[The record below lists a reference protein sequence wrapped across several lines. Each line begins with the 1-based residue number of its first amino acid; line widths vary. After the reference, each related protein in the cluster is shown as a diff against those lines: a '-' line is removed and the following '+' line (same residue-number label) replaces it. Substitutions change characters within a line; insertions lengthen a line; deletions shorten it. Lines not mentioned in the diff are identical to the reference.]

1 MHREATLNLELQI
14 RRPGSNPLVR
24 GILTSDPRACAF
36 FPHRWQDPDAYR
48 SRAWELSQRDSDLGW
63 TEAVQAPGERA
74 RRKLDAVRKWNGF
87 VVTTGQQPGLFTG
100 PLYSIYKALTA
111 VRLAEELEIAVGRPV
126 APLFWV
132 ASEDHDWAEANH
144 AHVVGVDNELHRLE
158 VPDRPGAGT
167 LPIHRIQV
175 ADAMPRLLDGLAKL
189 LPDTPVAADAVNLF
203 REAYGAADVTLA
215 SGFQAALERILEP
228 FGVLFVRAHDP
239 VLKAR
244 ARPLLEAAVTESEE
258 LEAALAA
265 RASMLERAA
274 FHVQAPIM
282 EEGVNLFV
290 EGPGGRE
297 RLYRDGDGFRLR
309 HSGEHLSREA
319 VLARIAQEPDTVSP
333 NVMLRPVV
341 EAHVFPTLSYVA
353 GPGEMAYFAQLQPLF
368 DAFEVGM
375 PVIHPR
381 FGATLLERK
390 IGKVLDKFSVS
401 EADLFKPFHELA
413 AEIARDEVPEDVRRA
428 LGELRGG
435 LGKGTNAL
443 VQASRAIDPT
453 LKGPI
458 QHARSVAMDAYA
470 DAEKKILQAVKR
482 ENETALQQL
491 EKARLHVAPE
501 GKPQER
507 VLTSAYYLARYGEE
521 WVTGLADAMKVAL
534 PPDSDSR

>member
-1 MHREATLNLELQI
+1 
-14 RRPGSNPLVR
+14 
-24 GILTSDPRACAF
+24 
-36 FPHRWQDPDAYR
+36 
-48 SRAWELSQRDSDLGW
+48 
-63 TEAVQAPGERA
+63 
-74 RRKLDAVRKWNGF
+74 
-87 VVTTGQQPGLFTG
+87 
-100 PLYSIYKALTA
+100 
-111 VRLAEELEIAVGRPV
+111 
-126 APLFWV
+126 
-132 ASEDHDWAEANH
+132 
-144 AHVVGVDNELHRLE
+144 
-158 VPDRPGAGT
+158 
-167 LPIHRIQV
+167 
-175 ADAMPRLLDGLAKL
+175 
-189 LPDTPVAADAVNLF
+189 
-203 REAYGAADVTLA
+203 
-215 SGFQAALERILEP
+215 
-228 FGVLFVRAHDP
+228 
-239 VLKAR
+239 
-244 ARPLLEAAVTESEE
+244 
-258 LEAALAA
+258 
-265 RASMLERAA
+265 
-274 FHVQAPIM
+274 M

-309 HSGEHLSREA
+309 HSGEHLSQEA

-333 NVMLRPVV
+333 NVLLRPVV
-341 EAHVFPTLSYVA
+341 EADVFPTLSYVA
-353 GPGEMAYFAQLQPLF
+353 GPGEMSYFAQLQPLF
-368 DAFEVGM
+368 EALEVGM

-435 LGKGTNAL
+435 LGKGTNSL
-443 VQASRAIDPT
+443 VQASRAVDPT